1 MDALGLSSL
10 PDPQK
15 WVSSAPERKRSRR
28 YRIECNWQRR
38 CATHHWQTLLKW
50 IFEVLTYTIKHL
62 CRRRGTWRNKA
73 HADPVTSGSALLY
86 YYSACLCFD
95 LFKSLFKGCVFLC
108 LWAAR
113 ALQEQPAEW
122 AHLGSPQSDL
132 QSYCIKRTVFITALH
147 TNLFYL
153 LHGEHN
159 PSSNSSAPPLGT
171 LKSLLGTTG

>member
-1 MDALGLSSL
+1 M
-10 PDPQK
+10 
-15 WVSSAPERKRSRR
+15 
-28 YRIECNWQRR
+28 
-38 CATHHWQTLLKW
+38 
-50 IFEVLTYTIKHL
+50 
-62 CRRRGTWRNKA
+62 
-73 HADPVTSGSALLY
+73 TSGSTLLY

-108 LWAAR
+108 LWAAQ

-147 TNLFYL
+147 TNLLYL

-159 PSSNSSAPPLGT
+159 PFLKLKCSSTQHFQKLFRHDWLVESLKEKPIAWLLWEVKMVFRSHWKFNQSVICLFWTRTDSTGQDCYWLQKSCSSFREP
-171 LKSLLGTTG
+171 SLFITSAFLIISL